1 MSYIPPHKRQTK
13 GSPSLEPT
21 PAPESLIRSA
31 FNKRKDNKSR
41 TRSIGYTDHTILKW
55 FSVGLADELRFSS
68 LVSFQPL
75 SLESFETKAGL
86 QPLSLVP
93 THQGCSE
100 GIKNE
105 LIETPWF
112 LIAANVKKDLLLS
125 FQHMKRE
132 MEEAD
137 MAQVKPSVVARFGK
151 VLFYGTSSIGKDSPK
166 LNSLTETTLRK
177 MKRSFHTDVP
187 PSYMDYV
194 ANRVVE
200 NLRLEYVQ
208 GKELYYVKL
217 SDNLRTESTVSCKCT
232 VAKDHN
238 KIQLYK
244 IELNRVRHMVAD
256 MSILGKSSDLRLFV
270 YTKKI
275 KMALSD
281 EEINEIKD
289 LIGSAILDSEL
300 PGGLRWPLNKR
311 HSSGGRYVV
320 NAIGHTTAKSYMNS
334 SIRFKFRHANRSK
347 FKSSTGEVTQE
358 IFLKMPGIVS
368 ELHKQT
374 MDEDLVFEML
384 KNNLKLIWD
393 ICLLDGS
400 NSQS

>member
-1 MSYIPPHKRQTK
+1 MSYIPPHKRQIK

-31 FNKRKDNKSR
+31 FNKRKDNKFR
-41 TRSIGYTDHTILKW
+41 TRNVGYTDHTILKW

-75 SLESFETKAGL
+75 SPESFETKE
-86 QPLSLVP
+86 
-93 THQGCSE
+93 GCSE

-105 LIETPWF
+105 LIETPCL

-151 VLFYGTSSIGKDSPK
+151 VLFYGISSICKDSLK
-166 LNSLTETTLRK
+166 LNSLTETTSRE
-177 MKRSFHTDVP
+177 MKGSFHTDVP

-194 ANRVVE
+194 ENRVVE
-200 NLRLEYVQ
+200 NLGLEYVQ
-208 GKELYYVKL
+208 GKELCYVKL
-217 SDNLRTESTVSCKCT
+217 SDNLRTESTVSSKCT
-232 VAKDHN
+232 VPKDHN
-238 KIQLYK
+238 KIQLDK

-256 MSILGKSSDLRLFV
+256 MSCLGKSSDLRLFV

-275 KMALSD
+275 KMVLSD

-289 LIGSAILDSEL
+289 LIGSAIVDSEV
-300 PGGLRWPLNKR
+300 PVRLRWPLDKR
-311 HSSGGRYVV
+311 HSSGG
-320 NAIGHTTAKSYMNS
+320 
-334 SIRFKFRHANRSK
+334 SI
-347 FKSSTGEVTQE
+347 
-358 IFLKMPGIVS
+358 
-368 ELHKQT
+368 
-374 MDEDLVFEML
+374 
-384 KNNLKLIWD
+384 
-393 ICLLDGS
+393 CC
-400 NSQS
+400 

>member
-1 MSYIPPHKRQTK
+1 MSYIPPHKRQIK

-31 FNKRKDNKSR
+31 FNKRKDNKFR
-41 TRSIGYTDHTILKW
+41 TRNVGYTDHTILKW

-75 SLESFETKAGL
+75 SPESFETKAGL
-86 QPLSLVP
+86 QPLSLVS

-105 LIETPWF
+105 LIETPCL

-151 VLFYGTSSIGKDSPK
+151 VLFYGISSICKDSLK
-166 LNSLTETTLRK
+166 LNSLTETTSRK
-177 MKRSFHTDVP
+177 MKGSFHTDVP

-194 ANRVVE
+194 ENRVVE
-200 NLRLEYVQ
+200 NLGLEYVQ
-208 GKELYYVKL
+208 GKELCYVKL
-217 SDNLRTESTVSCKCT
+217 SDNLRTESTVSSKCT
-232 VAKDHN
+232 VPKDHY

-256 MSILGKSSDLRLFV
+256 MNCLGKSSDLRLFV

-275 KMALSD
+275 KMVLSD

-289 LIGSAILDSEL
+289 LIGSAIVDSEV
-300 PGGLRWPLNKR
+300 PAGLRWPLDKR

-320 NAIGHTTAKSYMNS
+320 NVIGHTTANSYRNS

-347 FKSSTGEVTQE
+347 FKSSTAEVTRE
-358 IFLKMPGIVS
+358 IFLKMLGIVS
-368 ELHKQT
+368 ELPKQT
-374 MDEDLVFEML
+374 IDEDLMFEML
-384 KNNLKLIWD
+384 KNNLKLIRD
-393 ICLLDGS
+393 LCVLDGL
-400 NSQS
+400 NSQP

>member
-105 LIETPWF
+105 LIETPWI

-137 MAQVKPSVVARFGK
+137 MAQVKPSIVARFGK
-151 VLFYGTSSIGKDSPK
+151 VLFYGTSSIGKDSLK
-166 LNSLTETTLRK
+166 LNSLTETALRK

-194 ANRVVE
+194 ENRVVE
-200 NLRLEYVQ
+200 NLGLEYVQ

-275 KMALSD
+275 KMAL
-281 EEINEIKD
+281 
-289 LIGSAILDSEL
+289 
-300 PGGLRWPLNKR
+300 
-311 HSSGGRYVV
+311 Y
-320 NAIGHTTAKSYMNS
+320 
-334 SIRFKFRHANRSK
+334 
-347 FKSSTGEVTQE
+347 
-358 IFLKMPGIVS
+358 
-368 ELHKQT
+368 KQT

-393 ICLLDGS
+393 LCLLDGS